1 MRGKM
6 QYAILHNSSKRLI
19 ATLELPKFF
28 WHSNFDIFSIFYD
41 MYFITDCVANSISDR
56 NLASIRMTLSWSLSA
71 EVRAEKRLL
80 EAGLAW
86 VWLHQAWMHSLLP
99 WSRTWS
105 IS

>member
-28 WHSNFDIFSIFYD
+28 WHSNFDILSIFYD

-56 NLASIRMTLSWSLSA
+56 NLASIRMTLSCSLSA

>member
-28 WHSNFDIFSIFYD
+28 WHSNFDILSIFYD

-80 EAGLAW
+80 EAGLTW
-86 VWLHQAWMHSLLP
+86 VWLHQAWIHSLLP
-99 WSRTWS
+99 WSSTWS

>member
-28 WHSNFDIFSIFYD
+28 WHSNFDILSIFYD

>member
-1 MRGKM
+1 
-6 QYAILHNSSKRLI
+6 
-19 ATLELPKFF
+19 
-28 WHSNFDIFSIFYD
+28 

-56 NLASIRMTLSWSLSA
+56 NLASIRMTLSCSLSA

-86 VWLHQAWMHSLLP
+86 AWLHQAWMHSLLP
-99 WSRTWS
+99 WSSTWS